1 MCAVDKTAIG
11 FLGLGAYVPERVL
24 TNYDLEQ
31 MVDTSNDWIV
41 TRTGIRER
49 RICAPGEGAVAIAT
63 ESARRALEDAKLAVD
78 DIDLIICC
86 TFTSETLCPSAACQV
101 QRNLG
106 ATRPIPAFDLA
117 AACSGFI
124 YGCSV
129 AASFIR
135 SGVYRRVL
143 VIGVDA
149 ISKFIDW
156 SDRNTCVLFADGGG
170 AAVLGQV
177 EEGHGLLGQSLG
189 ADGSGADAI
198 RLLSSGVADPFS
210 ATAMNGHRSTISM
223 NGHDVFKFATRILG
237 TAVEEALAD
246 AGQGLKAADL
256 DLIIPH
262 QANVRIIESAAK
274 KLKLPMD
281 RFVINIDKFGN
292 TSAGTVPL
300 AMNDARQDGRL
311 KPGTLFAVVA
321 FGGGLTYAA
330 SIWRW

>member
-1 MCAVDKTAIG
+1 MVDKQSIG
-11 FLGLGAYVPERVL
+11 FLGLGAYAPERVL
-24 TNYDLEQ
+24 TNHDLEK
-31 MVDTSNDWIV
+31 MVDTSHDWIV
-41 TRTGIRER
+41 TRTGIVER
-49 RICAPGEGAVAIAT
+49 RICAPGQGTVAIAT
-63 ESARRALEDAKLAVD
+63 ESARRALEDAGLTAD

-101 QRNLG
+101 QRDLG
-106 ATRPIPAFDLA
+106 VTRPIPAFDLV

-129 AASFIR
+129 AASFVR

-149 ISKFIDW
+149 VSKFIDW
-156 SDRNTCVLFADGGG
+156 TDRNTCVLFADGGG
-170 AAVLGQV
+170 AAVIGPV
-177 EEGHGLLGQSLG
+177 EKGRGLLGQSLG
-189 ADGSGADAI
+189 ADGTGADAI
-198 RLLSSGVADPFS
+198 KLMSSGVSDPFNL
-210 ATAMNGHRSTISM
+210 TALNGHRHTISM

-237 TAVEEALAD
+237 TAVEEALAN
-246 AGQGLKAADL
+246 AGGGLKAADL

-300 AMNDARQDGRL
+300 AMQDARREGRL

>member
-1 MCAVDKTAIG
+1 MDKTAIG
-11 FLGLGAYVPERVL
+11 FLGLGTYVPERVL
-24 TNYDLEQ
+24 TNHDLEQ
-31 MVDTSNDWIV
+31 MVDTSHEWIV
-41 TRTGIRER
+41 SRTGIHER
-49 RICAPGEGAVAIAT
+49 RICAPGESTVAMAT
-63 ESARRALEDAKLAVD
+63 ISARRALEDAGLTAD
-78 DIDLIICC
+78 DLDMIICC
-86 TFTSETLCPSAACQV
+86 TFTSDTLCPSAACQV
-101 QRNLG
+101 QNNLG
-106 ATRPIPAFDLA
+106 VSRPIPAFDLS

-135 SGVYRRVL
+135 AGVYKRVL

-149 ISKFIDW
+149 LSKVVDW
-156 SDRNTCVLFADGGG
+156 NDRNTCVLFADGGG
-170 AAVLGQV
+170 AAIVGPV
-177 EEGHGLLGQSLG
+177 EEGRGLLGQSLG
-189 ADGSGADAI
+189 ADGTGHDAI
-198 RLLSSGVADPFS
+198 RLRSSGAADPLGS
-210 ATAMNGHRSTISM
+210 RDALNGHREYLSM

-237 TAVEEALAD
+237 TAVEEALAN
-246 AGQGLKAADL
+246 AGQGLRAADL

-262 QANVRIIESAAK
+262 QANIRIIESAAK

-281 RFVINIDKFGN
+281 RFVVNIDKFGN

-300 AMNDARQDGRL
+300 AMEDARRDGRL